1 MENEVNNK
9 MKIAIVHDW
18 LTGMRGGEKVLEA
31 LCNIFPEADIWTL
44 LHIKGSVSET
54 IESRRIYTS
63 SLQKMPFVKEK
74 YRYYLPLMP
83 LFIKQFNLSKYDI
96 VISTSHCVAKGVDV
110 GQNAVHI
117 CYCFTPMRYIWDMFD
132 SYFPP
137 DGSNLIIRTIMSVF
151 RPYLQ
156 KWDVDTSKPVD
167 YFIAI
172 SKNIQERV
180 RKCYNRNAEIIY
192 PPVNIEKYNILDVP
206 REDFY
211 LMVTAF
217 APYKR
222 IDLAIESFNH
232 LGKSL
237 KIIGTGQNE
246 DRLKK
251 IAGSNIE
258 FLGWK
263 SDEEIKLYYNKC
275 RALIFPGEEDFGIV
289 PVEVQACGRPVIAYG
304 KGGALETVIDGVTG
318 VFFYEQTVESLTES
332 IKKFETMNFDRQKI
346 RENSVRFGYKNFTNN
361 FLSFFK
367 KVTPINRGIHGVAR

>member
-54 IESRRIYTS
+54 IESRKIYTS
-63 SLQKMPFVKEK
+63 SLQKMPFVDKK

-83 LFIKQFNLSKYDI
+83 MFIKQFNLSKYDV
-96 VISTSHCVAKGVDV
+96 VISSSHCVAKGVDV

-137 DGSNLIIRTIMSVF
+137 SGSLFTTRTIMSIC

-156 KWDVDTSKPVD
+156 KWDVHTSKSVD

-192 PPVNIEKYNILDVP
+192 PPVDIEKYNILDVP
-206 REDFY
+206 QEDFY

-222 IDLAIESFNH
+222 IDLAIESFNK
-232 LGKSL
+232 LGKTL
-237 KIIGTGQNE
+237 KIIGSGQNE
-246 DRLKK
+246 DSLKRA
-251 IAGSNIE
+251 AGGNIE

-263 SDEEIKLYYNKC
+263 TDEEILLYYNRC

-289 PVEVQACGRPVIAYG
+289 PVEVQSCGRPVIAYG
-304 KGGALETVIDGVTG
+304 KGGALETVMDGATG
-318 VFFYEQTVESLTES
+318 LFFHQQTVESLVEA
-332 IKKFETMNFDRQKI
+332 IKKFETMNFERQKI
-346 RENSVRFGYKNFTNN
+346 RENAVRFGYKNFTDN
-361 FLSFFK
+361 FLNFFK
-367 KVTPINRGIHGVAR
+367 KLMKV

>member
-137 DGSNLIIRTIMSVF
+137 SGSLFTTRTIMSVF

-156 KWDVDTSKPVD
+156 KWDVHTSKSVD
-167 YFIAI
+167 
-172 SKNIQERV
+172 
-180 RKCYNRNAEIIY
+180 RK
-192 PPVNIEKYNILDVP
+192 
-206 REDFY
+206 
-211 LMVTAF
+211 
-217 APYKR
+217 
-222 IDLAIESFNH
+222 
-232 LGKSL
+232 
-237 KIIGTGQNE
+237 
-246 DRLKK
+246 
-251 IAGSNIE
+251 
-258 FLGWK
+258 
-263 SDEEIKLYYNKC
+263 
-275 RALIFPGEEDFGIV
+275 
-289 PVEVQACGRPVIAYG
+289 
-304 KGGALETVIDGVTG
+304 
-318 VFFYEQTVESLTES
+318 
-332 IKKFETMNFDRQKI
+332 
-346 RENSVRFGYKNFTNN
+346 SV
-361 FLSFFK
+361 
-367 KVTPINRGIHGVAR
+367 V